1 MHLPSTKAAGDQS
14 TGIGYKR
21 DQEIGTDKHVFSII
35 GANMGE
41 AYGDIIIILK
51 RDIMQ
56 HPDFNMTITA
66 GTSYLSKRAYFH
78 RPWVILGQLVDYDP
92 MSSGMHGQED
102 EVGGIDAKLA
112 AKVMRNG
119 YKVDFDDSTNA
130 EHFHTNKLHPSTVE
144 WEYAVATD
152 LALQARLFFMSK
164 RKLDQWVDFATI
176 RVRDEL
182 VSTLG
187 GRDPTVNDIDNGV
200 LRRWYS
206 RINAHGCI
214 EGHMPEFVQFDY
226 AEKII
231 MKRSL
236 YNDMHKQLADY
247 KLADGRTLASI
258 VEALPDD
265 DYGKRSRKW
274 QCEYFEQRA
283 EDYARRTT
291 LGAGTDAETDISEYW
306 LPATL
311 L

>member
-1 MHLPSTKAAGDQS
+1 
-14 TGIGYKR
+14 
-21 DQEIGTDKHVFSII
+21 
-35 GANMGE
+35 
-41 AYGDIIIILK
+41 
-51 RDIMQ
+51 MQ
-56 HPDFNMTITA
+56 D
-66 GTSYLSKRAYFH
+66 
-78 RPWVILGQLVDYDP
+78 
-92 MSSGMHGQED
+92 GQET
-102 EVGGIDAKLA
+102 
-112 AKVMRNG
+112 
-119 YKVDFDDSTNA
+119 DFEEKTCI
-130 EHFHTNKLHPSTVE
+130 EHFHTNKLHPSVMD
-144 WEYAVATD
+144 WEIAVATD

-200 LRRWYS
+200 MRRWYS

-258 VEALPDD
+258 VEALSCPDGLTGD
-265 DYGKRSRKW
+265 SCKPT
-274 QCEYFEQRA
+274 FLQR
-283 EDYARRTT
+283 RQHLQPR
-291 LGAGTDAETDISEYW
+291 I
-306 LPATL
+306 
-311 L
+311 